1 LARISKFMGVEYDIN
16 KGFTNETHPALI
28 HAPTRIKQLE
38 TRAADLEWENKC
50 SLSLRREIKILKDY
64 LDEHTNTEYYPTF

>member
-1 LARISKFMGVEYDIN
+1 MARISKFMGVEYDIN

-38 TRAADLEWENKC
+38 TRAADLEWEGKC
-50 SLSLRREIKILKDY
+50 ALSLRREIKTLKDY
-64 LDEHTNTEYYPTF
+64 LDKNTNSEYYPLH

>member
-1 LARISKFMGVEYDIN
+1 MARMSKFMGVEYDIN

-28 HAPTRIKQLE
+28 HAPTRITQLE
-38 TRAADLEWENKC
+38 TRAADLEWEGKC
-50 SLSLRREIKILKDY
+50 ALSLRREIKTLRDY